1 MPAKEP
7 LLKLNEPEIGM
18 KLEIGWLEKEEVGLE
33 VVDRKLVYFTTVI
46 VGLN

>member
-18 KLEIGWLEKEEVGLE
+18 KREIGWLENEEL
-33 VVDRKLVYFTTVI
+33 D
-46 VGLN
+46 